1 MHHRPIIRIGAFVA
15 SMMVVSVQVRSHK
28 HVGPNG
34 DVVSWY
40 PTECCN
46 DGDCRPVAAITRA
59 PNGLW
64 MTTVDGY
71 TILVG
76 PKDVR
81 RLSQDSRWHVCVGTE
96 QDDPTP
102 RLRCVFEPSNS

>member
-1 MHHRPIIRIGAFVA
+1 MRLLPTIRIGLFAA
-15 SMMVVSVQVRSHK
+15 SVVLGSMPARPHK
-28 HVGPNG
+28 HVGIN

-40 PTECCN
+40 PTECCH
-46 DGDCRPVAAITRA
+46 DGDCRPVATVKRA
-59 PNGLW
+59 RNGLW
-64 MTTVDGY
+64 LTTVDGY

-81 RLSQDSRWHVCVGTE
+81 RHSHDTRWHVCIGTE

-102 RLRCVFEPSNS
+102 RLRCVFEPTSS

>member
-1 MHHRPIIRIGAFVA
+1 MHLRLIIQIGVFAAAVVLPSMPVRP
-15 SMMVVSVQVRSHK
+15 HK
-28 HVGPNG
+28 HVESDG

-46 DGDCRPVAAITRA
+46 DGDCRPVATVRRA

-81 RLSQDSRWHVCVGTE
+81 RLSRDTRWHVCIGTE
-96 QDDPTP
+96 LDDPTP
-102 RLRCVFEPSNS
+102 RLRCVFEPSHS

>member
-1 MHHRPIIRIGAFVA
+1 MRLRPVAQIGLFLGLVVLA
-15 SMMVVSVQVRSHK
+15 SVPASPHQHT
-28 HVGPNG
+28 GADG
-34 DVVSWY
+34 EVVSWY
-40 PTECCN
+40 PKECCRE
-46 DGDCRPVAAITRA
+46 GDCRPVALIKRA

-64 MTTVDGY
+64 MTTEDGY

-76 PKDVR
+76 PNDVR
-81 RLSQDSRWHVCVGTE
+81 RSSRDARWHVCIGTE

>member
-1 MHHRPIIRIGAFVA
+1 MRLWPLAQIGLFLGSMVLA
-15 SMMVVSVQVRSHK
+15 SAPASPHK
-28 HVGPNG
+28 HTGTDGEVI
-34 DVVSWY
+34 SWY
-40 PTECCN
+40 PAECCRE
-46 DGDCRPVAAITRA
+46 GDRRPVALIKRA

-64 MTTVDGY
+64 MTTVDGF

-76 PKDVR
+76 PNDAR
-81 RLSQDSRWHVCVGTE
+81 RSSRDARWHVCIGTE